1 MTALERLG
9 AIVIYKPS
17 SARAGPLS
25 NRADRLIDPL
35 SNRAGRLIDPL
46 SNRAGRLI
54 DPLSDSARPRPVLN
68 RADRFIIRLTG

>member
-1 MTALERLG
+1 MLL
-9 AIVIYKPS
+9 IYKPS

-25 NRADRLIDPL
+25 DRT
-35 SNRAGRLIDPL
+35 GRLIDPL

-68 RADRFIIRLTG
+68 RADRFIRFTNGSAVNNRAVTYI

>member
-1 MTALERLG
+1 MTVDRPRAPHLG

-25 NRADRLIDPL
+25 NRA
-35 SNRAGRLIDPL
+35 GRFIDPL